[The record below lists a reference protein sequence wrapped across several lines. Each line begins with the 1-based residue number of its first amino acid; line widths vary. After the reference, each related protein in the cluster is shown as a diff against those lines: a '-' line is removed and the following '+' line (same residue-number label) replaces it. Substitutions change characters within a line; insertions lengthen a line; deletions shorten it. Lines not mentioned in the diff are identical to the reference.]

1 MSNTQ
6 RNNGD
11 IEFKVSAR
19 LGVISSYSTG
29 WTKELNV
36 ISWNGGPAKYDIR
49 DWDPDHERMSRGVT
63 LHEEEARTLLS
74 LLDNRFSNSGERSGR
89 RVKGTWPEEKTETAV
104 PDEEPEQT
112 VTTLIDEEPV
122 YEE

>member
-74 LLDNRFSNSGERSGR
+74 LLDTRFSNGDRGGR
-89 RVKGTWPEEKTETAV
+89 RVRGTWPEDEKTVTAV
-104 PDEEPEQT
+104 PEEEQVET
-112 VTTLIDEEPV
+112 ATTLIEEEPV